1 MNLSILQETL
11 SAALIPFSKF
21 SSNKAAFNPNLR
33 LTAEPD
39 RLIISA
45 SEGDLELHAVVT
57 SLAVDN
63 PGVTVVPG
71 KALIALV
78 RTLVNERVDLQADPR
93 ELRLIQHGK
102 HVTLRTVACDTFAAF
117 PALPET
123 PLATVP
129 SARQFRAALE
139 HIFTTDAELVHL
151 RFKNGKLTI
160 QATDNLRLHRA
171 ELPADGGSALWAVSV
186 SAFKHLFG
194 ALPKSDKADSALTV
208 YQIGDRPV
216 LVWGHYIAQFTPIAA
231 APRLPDFLYP
241 VFHTTFDVQTLIIAL
256 KRAALFNDRSIQL
269 RTSVDGAELEVYSAH
284 PDTGNCTTPL
294 ISDSALL
301 PTDWRLP
308 LDPALLLDA
317 LTKFGADRVT
327 LRFSFAHIGPLWIE
341 PAAVAEVPCAALVMP
356 QHEKEATAPRR
367 VTDQDL
373 DEFYKAARADLDA
386 YVDKH
391 TDLALRV
398 AIRERERRHR
408 ILGLYGS
415 WYSKSD
421 ASQNVYGL

>member
-1 MNLSILQETL
+1 VKLSILQENL

-21 SSNKAAFNPNLR
+21 SSAKTAFNPNLR

-45 SEGDLELHAVVT
+45 SAGDLDLHAILT
-57 SLAVDN
+57 AVSVDD
-63 PGVTVVPG
+63 PGVSVVPG
-71 KALIALV
+71 KALINLV
-78 RTLVNERVDLQADPR
+78 RTLVNERLDLQADPR

-102 HVTLRTVACDTFAAF
+102 HVALRTIACDTFGAF
-117 PALPET
+117 PALPEA

-139 HIFTTDAELVHL
+139 HALTTDAELVHL
-151 RFKNGKLTI
+151 RFENSRLTV

-186 SAFKHLFG
+186 SAIKHLLG
-194 ALPKSDKADSALTV
+194 ALPKSDKADSALTIS
-208 YQIGDRPV
+208 QIGDHPV
-216 LVWGHYIAQFTPIAA
+216 LVWGNYIAQLTPIAA

-241 VFHTTFDVQTLIIAL
+241 VFYATFDVPTLTRAL

-269 RTSVDGAELEVYSAH
+269 RTSADGFELEVYSAH
-284 PDTGNCTTPL
+284 PDTGDCTTPL
-294 ISDSALL
+294 TGDSALL

-317 LTKFGADRVT
+317 LNKFGADHVT

-356 QHEKEATAPRR
+356 QHEKEATAYRR

-373 DEFYKAARADLDA
+373 DEFYKAARADLDN
-386 YVDKH
+386 YVDH
-391 TDLALRV
+391 HADLALRV

-408 ILGLYGS
+408 TLGIYGS